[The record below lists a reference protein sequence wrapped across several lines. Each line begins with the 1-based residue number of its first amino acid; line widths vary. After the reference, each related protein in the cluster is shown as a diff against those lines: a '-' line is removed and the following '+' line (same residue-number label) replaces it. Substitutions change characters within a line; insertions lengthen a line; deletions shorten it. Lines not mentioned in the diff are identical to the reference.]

1 MKRLNTY
8 YINRFNKF
16 RILVIGDLIID
27 VYLSGSCSR
36 LAPEG
41 TFPVIDLDHRR
52 VCLGGAGNVAAN
64 LRALGC
70 KVELCTVTGDDD
82 IYRDA
87 EILLNEAGVAA
98 DTIVK
103 DSSRRSLVKTRV
115 SSPSQTVA
123 RFDEGTTDEPGIDIL
138 NLLISRIRKA
148 YAQCDAVLI
157 ADYKKGVITP
167 YLIEEILRLKEA
179 DPKFIAVDAKD
190 ITAFSALRPSLIK
203 PNYEEA
209 LKILSMARCDAD
221 RVETLKELGGEFYRA
236 TAAQITA
243 LTLDNAGSLF
253 FKGAEFQYRSHA
265 PEVGMPEVS
274 GAGDTF
280 ISTCMLALLSGAD
293 IAVSAELST
302 AAAAIAVKKKGT
314 AICQQGELL
323 ALMAAGEKEITS
335 LALLK
340 TYCRIYRSQG
350 KRIVFTN
357 GCFDILHSGHVSY
370 LSRARELG
378 DVLIVGLNNDESI
391 SRLKGK
397 SRPVNK
403 LPDRREVLSALSCVD
418 HIVSFGKPDDDT
430 PVALIRAIQPEIFVK
445 GGDYAHRTLPESE
458 ILKSI
463 GAQLVFLPYVPN
475 QSTTQIITKIE
486 EDAKWKIAIL
496 N

>member
-1 MKRLNTY
+1 MKSLNTH

-16 RILVIGDLIID
+16 RILVIGDLIAD
-27 VYLSGSCSR
+27 VYLNGSCSR

-41 TFPVIDLDHRR
+41 TFPVIDLDHRK

-70 KVELCTVTGDDD
+70 KVEFCTVTGDDAV
-82 IYRDA
+82 YRDVKN
-87 EILLNEAGVAA
+87 LLTEAGIAA
-98 DTIVK
+98 DTIVR
-103 DSSRRSLVKTRV
+103 DPSRRSLVKTRV
-115 SSPSQTVA
+115 SSTSQTLV
-123 RFDEGTTDEPGIDIL
+123 RFDEGTTDELSGDTL
-138 NLLISRIRKA
+138 ALLISRIRKA
-148 YAQCDAVLI
+148 YAQCDGVLI
-157 ADYKKGVITP
+157 ADYKKGLITP
-167 YLIEEILRLKEA
+167 YLIEELLRLKEA

-190 ITAFSALRPSLIK
+190 ITAFASLRPSLIK

-209 LKILSMARCDAD
+209 LKILSMTRCDAD
-221 RVETLKELGGEFYRA
+221 RAEILKELGRDFYRA

-243 LTLDNAGSLF
+243 LTLDSAGSLF

-265 PEVGMPEVS
+265 PEIGLPEVS

-293 IAVSAELST
+293 IALSAELST
-302 AAAAIAVKKKGT
+302 VAAAIAVKKKGT
-314 AICQQGELL
+314 AICQQEELL
-323 ALMAAGEKEITS
+323 TQMAAGEKEITS
-335 LALLK
+335 RALLK
-340 TYCRIYRSQG
+340 TYCKVYRSQG

-378 DVLIVGLNNDESI
+378 DVLIVGLNNDESV

-403 LPDRREVLSALSCVD
+403 LPNRKDVLSALSCVD
-418 HIVSFGKPDDDT
+418 HIISFGKPDDDT
-430 PVALIRAIQPEIFVK
+430 PVGLIRAIQPDIFVK
-445 GGDYAHRTLPESE
+445 GGDYAHKILPESE
-458 ILKSI
+458 ILKAI
-463 GAQLVFLPYVPN
+463 NAQLVFLPYVPN
-475 QSTTQIITKIE
+475 QSTTQIINKIE
-486 EDAKWKIAIL
+486 EDAKWKTAIL